1 METIRT
7 FFSGNPIERYSKLRA
22 DSDDLSRAYRD
33 PNTRFL
39 PVWQSR
45 CLVTEQR
52 AVLLGKNA
60 LTTYTHGPEDVIFL
74 GKLSGRF
81 VFALALPDQA
91 EPLTSEQAEFIEV
104 RKLIGQLDETARFYM
119 AARGVS
125 PELARRLMVQA
136 FLGDALVA
144 LDDDETRE
152 TLMQIALDKV
162 DKAL

>member
-1 METIRT
+1 
-7 FFSGNPIERYSKLRA
+7 
-22 DSDDLSRAYRD
+22 
-33 PNTRFL
+33 
-39 PVWQSR
+39 
-45 CLVTEQR
+45 
-52 AVLLGKNA
+52 
-60 LTTYTHGPEDVIFL
+60 
-74 GKLSGRF
+74 
-81 VFALALPDQA
+81 
-91 EPLTSEQAEFIEV
+91 
-104 RKLIGQLDETARFYM
+104 M

>member
-1 METIRT
+1 MPSRSSR
-7 FFSGNPIERYSKLRA
+7 FSPTMSNARMAPVSA
-22 DSDDLSRAYRD
+22 SS
-33 PNTRFL
+33 TR
-39 PVWQSR
+39 P
-45 CLVTEQR
+45 
-52 AVLLGKNA
+52 
-60 LTTYTHGPEDVIFL
+60 HGSTL
-74 GKLSGRF
+74 
-81 VFALALPDQA
+81 
-91 EPLTSEQAEFIEV
+91 
-104 RKLIGQLDETARFYM
+104 